1 MTEENKDKKEEVS
14 SVAKKAM
21 DDKSTE
27 AKPVDNAADKSAVA
41 EQAMSDKPVE
51 VAEKEEPKVEE
62 MGSLPS
68 NFKIAIGKKIGM
80 TQLFDE
86 EGNMNSATI
95 IRTASCKV
103 VYTREIK
110 TDGYSAV
117 CLGFEDLPERKLN
130 KAMKGAFKKY
140 NTSAVRHLKEFRVPS
155 TDGVKSG
162 QPVVLTEGFKE
173 GEFINVQG
181 VSKGKG
187 FAGTMKRHNFSGTTA
202 GHGSSYTERKP
213 GSISSRRSL
222 GRVVPGQRMCGHM
235 GVEAVTMEKV
245 KVLKIDSSES
255 LIYLN
260 CSVPGAMGSI
270 VYLVETTKAQPK
282 PKVKAKGKKK

>member
-14 SVAKKAM
+14 ADAKSVENTT
-21 DDKSTE
+21 DKTG
-27 AKPVDNAADKSAVA
+27 AVGA
-41 EQAMSDKPVE
+41 TGVE
-51 VAEKEEPKVEE
+51 VAEKEQPKAEE
-62 MGSLPS
+62 IGNLPS

-95 IRTASCKV
+95 IRTSSCKV
-103 VYTREIK
+103 VYTREKKI
-110 TDGYSAV
+110 DGYTAV
-117 CLGFEDLPERKLN
+117 CLGFKDLPERKLN
-130 KAMKGAFKKY
+130 KAMAGAFKKY
-140 NTSAVRHLKEFRVPS
+140 NTSAVRHLKEFRVP
-155 TDGVKSG
+155 TTEGVKSG
-162 QPVVLTEGFKE
+162 QPVLLTDNFKE

-187 FAGTMKRHNFSGTTA
+187 FAGAMKRHNFA
-202 GHGSSYTERKP
+202 GQPASHGASNRERAP

-222 GRVVPGQRMCGHM
+222 GRVMPGQKMAGHM
-235 GVEAVTMEKV
+235 GCETVTIEKV
-245 KVLKIDSSES
+245 KVLKIDLAEG